1 MIKNWKFLNAVI
13 LVTVSVLFSAQVF
26 AVSFNNDFT
35 QTNDNTTDWL
45 PLTNSA
51 NSVTG
56 FPGYPCMTAGTATN
70 NTSASSNIP
79 GCNSSTPD
87 AAGSGSLRLTP
98 AQNFVNSAILS
109 KQTFPTNNGLDIT
122 FTTYTYGGDSGGTA
136 HAGADG
142 MSFFMSDGALGAQ
155 VGGANNLGGNGG
167 ALGYSCSNGNNVFD
181 GIEGAY
187 LGLGMDEYGNFLNNG
202 DNTSTGIPAQSAA
215 LAANPNLSFN
225 SFGSGNYQSN
235 RIGLRGA
242 GNVRWHWLNANYP
255 NFYPSTLTA
264 SQMESA
270 VKNTCQTGTLWSYG
284 AAVVNNI
291 TAMAVSGTTLTST
304 VTGHNYINGNTITL
318 GGTITA
324 APIIQNINSLANSGT
339 NATVVITVPDVT
351 GYSNGQTVTLAGSI
365 ASAQSIT
372 SIGSYS
378 ATPTKTVRVT
388 PVSIGGYS
396 VGQNVTISGV
406 TGTSASIVNST
417 FPIQSVGTN
426 YFTINVTGSPGTI
439 TVTSAKVTT
448 IIAGAYTISS
458 LNTVAKTFN
467 ISLPYTPKSTIVS
480 TSPTVTGATP
490 IISGNYLISNVT
502 ANTFN
507 VTLNSVAASV
517 SNISG
522 TATNTAQN
530 GSAGAPTQQSTLV
543 KDYAAIAGGFWVLP
557 DNQLIANE
565 AAITRAAAVP
575 ITYKLRITP
584 AGLLTYLYS
593 YNGGNYQ
600 PVLSNFPITTSNGAM
615 PPTVRFG
622 FSAATGGSNN
632 VHELSCFVAGP
643 TLSSSSASGNI
654 IQGQQVKTTT
664 KVFLAA
670 YEPNNWS
677 GSVAAFPIVNT
688 AGILGV
694 SATADWDTNCTLTG
708 GPCQSMANG
717 TTVPSVALQAPSA
730 RNLITWNGTAGVP
743 LQWTNLTTGQK
754 AILDSTD
761 AAGQDRLSW
770 LRGDRSKEQTAAT
783 AGNLRA
789 RTGVLGDVINSS
801 PTWVGP
807 PSLNYASTFNDQL
820 YPARNATAPENNTL
834 AQTYTTFAANNK
846 TRTQIVY
853 TGSNDGMLHGSR
865 AGANDASGNYVSTN
879 NDGKEVL
886 GFMPSTVLATNSN
899 IVSLTAPTYGHNYFV
914 DAAPGYGDLFYGNAW
929 HTWMVGGLGAG
940 GAEVYALDITD
951 PTQFTE
957 ANASSIV
964 KADWTPSSLTTCVN
978 FTNTTTPTVT
988 NCGMSNMGNSY
999 GAPIIRRL
1007 HNGKWAVIF
1016 GNGIGSAANSA
1027 GVFVGLVDPTS
1038 GAVSSFYWLDAFE
1051 NGTPSNPNGI
1061 SYVSSADVDG
1071 DHVTDYLYGGDLQGN
1086 VWRFDLTSSNP
1097 ADWRVTDFSNPA
1109 DVPGTVRANPS
1120 PLFQAKSSAG
1130 TAQPI
1135 TTKIAVTETFSG
1147 GALRIILGFATG
1159 QASPLTNSSAVAY
1172 ANGSQTV
1179 YGIWDWNL
1187 NKWNAGS
1194 TTAAAVAIPAAAN
1207 PIAKL
1212 TTAPST
1218 QPIPRS
1224 LLSNTSSLLSQTATT
1239 RGLQLNTV
1247 CWQGSSVCATT
1258 NNQYGWLFDL
1268 PDTTAGNASTNYEQ
1282 VIFNPTFSAG
1292 QLVLNT
1298 TTPPVTITGQCKPTL
1313 PTGWTMSFNIESGG
1327 GTANSAGQ
1335 VINVLGG
1342 SIISSTIYSQ
1352 IGLKLNGVGSPFIV
1366 SVGSQPYIVTQ
1377 TNVGT
1382 PTIKKFNPSG
1392 GINVKRISWEQL
1404 R

>member
-1 MIKNWKFLNAVI
+1 MTENWKFLNAVI
-13 LVTVSVLFSAQVF
+13 LATFSVLFSAQVF

-45 PLTNSA
+45 PLTNIA
-51 NSVTG
+51 NPV
-56 FPGYPCMTAGTATN
+56 PGYPCLTAGTAGN
-70 NTSASSNIP
+70 NTSATSNIP
-79 GCNSSTPD
+79 GCNYSTPD
-87 AAGSGSLRLTP
+87 AAGLGSLRFTP
-98 AQNFVNSAILS
+98 AQNYFNSAILS
-109 KQTFPTNNGLDIT
+109 KQTFPTNQGLDVT
-122 FTTYTYGGDSGGTA
+122 FTTYTYGGDSGGSA
-136 HAGADG
+136 QAGADG

-155 VGGANNLGGNGG
+155 VGGVNNVGGNGG

-187 LGLGMDEYGNFLNNG
+187 LGLGMDEYGNFLNDG

-215 LAANPNLSFN
+215 LATNPNLSFN

-255 NFYPSTLTA
+255 QYYPSTLSS

-270 VKNTCQTGTLWSYG
+270 VKKTCQTGTLWSYG

-291 TAMAVSGTTLTST
+291 TAMTVNGTTLTST
-304 VTGHNYINGNTITL
+304 VTGHNYINGNTITI

-324 APIIQNINSLANSGT
+324 TPVTQNITTLANSGT

-351 GYSNGQTVTLAGSI
+351 GYNPGQIVTLGGNI
-365 ASAQSIT
+365 TSAQSIS
-372 SIGSYS
+372 SIGNYS
-378 ATPTKTVRVT
+378 TTPTKTVRVT
-388 PVSIGGYS
+388 PASIRGYS

-406 TGTSASIVNST
+406 TGASASIVNST
-417 FPIQSVGTN
+417 FAIQSVGTN
-426 YFTINVTGSPGTI
+426 YFTINVTGNPSTI
-439 TVTSAKVTT
+439 SVTSAKVTT
-448 IIAGAYTISS
+448 TIAGAYTISS
-458 LNTVAKTFN
+458 VNNGAKAFN
-467 ISLPYTPKSTIVS
+467 ISLPYTPKSAVAS

-490 IISGNYLISNVT
+490 IIPNNYSISNVT
-502 ANTFN
+502 ANTFD
-507 VTLNSVAASV
+507 VTLSSAASYV
-517 SNISG
+517 TNTSG

-530 GSAGAPTQQSTLV
+530 GTPGAPTNQNTSV
-543 KDYAAIAGGFWVLP
+543 KNYAAVPGGFWVLP
-557 DNQLIANE
+557 DSQLIANE
-565 AAITRAAAVP
+565 AAATRAAAVP

-600 PVLSNFPITTSNGAM
+600 PVLSNFNITTFNGTL
-615 PPTVRFG
+615 PSTVRFG

-677 GSVAAFPIVNT
+677 GSVAAFPIVSN

-694 SATADWDTNCTLTG
+694 SATADWDTNCKLTG
-708 GPCQSMANG
+708 GPCQPMASG
-717 TTVPSVALQAPSA
+717 ATVPSVAMQAPSS
-730 RNLITWNGTAGVP
+730 RNLITWSGTAGIP
-743 LQWTNLTTGQK
+743 LEWANLTASQQTV
-754 AILDSTD
+754 LNSSDT
-761 AAGQDRLSW
+761 AGQSRLSW
-770 LRGDRSKEQTAAT
+770 LRGDRTNEQTAVP

-807 PSLNYASTFNDQL
+807 PSQNYASTFNDQL
-820 YPARNATAPENNTL
+820 YPTKNATAPENNSS

-846 TRTQIVY
+846 TRTQVVY

-879 NDGKEVL
+879 NDGQEVL
-886 GFMPSTVLATNSN
+886 GFMPSTVLTNSN
-899 IVSLTAPTYGHNYFV
+899 VVNLTAPTYGHSYFV

-951 PTQFTE
+951 PTSFTE

-978 FTNTTTPTVT
+978 FTT
-988 NCGMSNMGNSY
+988 NCGTSNMGNSY
-999 GAPIIRRL
+999 GTPIIRRL

-1016 GNGIGSAANSA
+1016 GNGIGSSNNSA
-1027 GVFVGLVDPTS
+1027 GMFVGLVDPTS

-1051 NGTPSNPNGI
+1051 NGSASNPNGI
-1061 SYVSSADVDG
+1061 SYVSSADIDG

-1097 ADWRVTDFSNPA
+1097 ADWRVTDFSNPT
-1109 DVPGTVRANPS
+1109 DVPGTVRPNPS
-1120 PLFQAKSSAG
+1120 PLFKAKDSAG

-1135 TTKIAVTETFSG
+1135 TTRIAVTETFSA
-1147 GALRIILGFATG
+1147 GAQRIILGFATG
-1159 QASPLTNSSAVAY
+1159 QASPVTNSSAVTY
-1172 ANGSQTV
+1172 ANGRQTV

-1194 TTAAAVAIPAAAN
+1194 TTAAAVAIPAAAI
-1207 PIAKL
+1207 PIASV

-1224 LLSNTSSLLSQTATT
+1224 LLSDTSSLLSQTSTA

-1247 CWQGSSVCATT
+1247 CWQGSTACSTT

-1268 PDTTAGNASTNYEQ
+1268 PDTTVSNATTNYEQ
-1282 VIFNPTFSAG
+1282 VIYNPTFSSG

-1298 TTPPVTITGQCKPTL
+1298 TTPSVTIIGQCKPTL
-1313 PTGWTMSFNIESGG
+1313 PTGWTMSFNIGSGG
-1327 GTANSAGQ
+1327 GTANSASQ
-1335 VINVLGG
+1335 VVNVLG
-1342 SIISSTIYSQ
+1342 SSAISSTIYSQ
-1352 IGLKLNGVGSPFIV
+1352 VGLKLNGVGSPFIV
-1366 SVGSQPYIVTQ
+1366 SVGSQPNIVTQ
-1377 TNVGT
+1377 TNTGT
-1382 PTIKKFNPSG
+1382 PSIKKFNPNG